1 MTLKS
6 EKMATERNLDVIIF
20 GATGF
25 TGKYTVYEAVSVLK
39 DLRWGIAG
47 RNREKLQQV
56 LKDMGAKAKKDLS
69 QIPIVI
75 ADVNNEASLLDM
87 AKECRIVVNTTGPYR
102 FYGEK
107 VVRACIEAGT
117 HHVDVSGEP
126 QYMETMQLKYN
137 ERAKE
142 RGVYIISAC
151 GFDSIP
157 ADMGTVFVEKNFDGV
172 VNSVE
177 TFIVNGVKN
186 NAAGGGSAGLNTGT
200 WESAVYGLAHA
211 DELSGIRKQLF
222 PERLPKFL
230 PILKHRPLIFKSS
243 EVNKVCLPFPGSDRS
258 VVMRSQRFLYEHEKK
273 RPVQMHAYIGF
284 SSWIAAITVALFATF
299 FGLMTKFQIG
309 RKLLIKYPSFF
320 SAGFVSPDGPSEERM
335 ERTYFKMTIK
345 ANGWPSSQRLAEG
358 SDQYT
363 DPPTKTLMVRVS
375 GPNPGYG
382 STCVALLSAA
392 VTVLRESSKM
402 PNNGG
407 VLPPGAAFSKTSLIS
422 ELEKHEHGM
431 KFEIL
436 ANK

>member
-1 MTLKS
+1 
-6 EKMATERNLDVIIF
+6 MATERLDVIIF

-47 RNREKLQQV
+47 RNREKLQTV
-56 LKDMGAKAKKDLS
+56 LKEMGAKAKKDLS
-69 QIPIVI
+69 QIPIII
-75 ADVNNEASLLDM
+75 ADVNDEASLIEM
-87 AKECRIVVNTTGPYR
+87 AKSCRIVVNTAGPYR
-102 FYGEK
+102 FYGEN

-142 RGVYIISAC
+142 RGVYIVSAC

-157 ADMGTVFVEKNFDGV
+157 ADMGIVFVEKNFDGV

-177 TFIVNGVKN
+177 TFLVNGAKDVS
-186 NAAGGGSAGLNTGT
+186 ADSGRAGLNTGT

-211 DELSGIRKQLF
+211 DELRGIRQELY
-222 PERLPKFL
+222 PQRLPKFF
-230 PILKHRPLIFKSS
+230 PILKHRPLLFKST

-258 VVMRSQRFLYEHEKK
+258 VVMRSQRFLYDHDKK

-284 SSWIAAITVALFATF
+284 PSWLVAIVVALFATL
-299 FGLMTKFQIG
+299 FGLLTKFKLG
-309 RKLLIKYPSFF
+309 RILLLKYPGIMSG
-320 SAGFVSPDGPSEERM
+320 GFVSPSGPSEARM
-335 ERTYFKMTIK
+335 EKTYFKMTMK
-345 ANGWPSSQRLAEG
+345 ATGWPSSQRLAEG

-363 DPPTKTLMVRVS
+363 EPPTKTLMVRVS

-382 STCVALLSAA
+382 STCVALLSTA
-392 VTVLRESSKM
+392 VTILRESSKM
-402 PNNGG
+402 PSTGG

>member
-1 MTLKS
+1 
-6 EKMATERNLDVIIF
+6 MATERLDVIIF

-47 RNREKLQQV
+47 RNREKLQSV
-56 LKDMGAKAKKDLS
+56 LKEMGAKAKKDLS
-69 QIPIVI
+69 HIPIVI
-75 ADVNNEASLLDM
+75 ADVNDQQSLLEM
-87 AKECRIVVNTTGPYR
+87 AKSCRIVVNTAGPYR
-102 FYGEK
+102 FYGEN

-142 RGVYIISAC
+142 RGVYIVSAC

-157 ADMGTVFVEKNFDGV
+157 ADMGIVFVEKNFDGV

-177 TFIVNGVKN
+177 TFLVNGVKN
-186 NAAGGGSAGLNTGT
+186 VDADCGKAGLNTGT

-211 DELSGIRKQLF
+211 DELRGIRKQLYS
-222 PERLPKFL
+222 ERLPKFF
-230 PILKHRPLIFKSS
+230 PILKPRPLVFNSR
-243 EVNKVCLPFPGSDRS
+243 EVNMVCLPFPGSDRS
-258 VVMRSQRFLYEHEKK
+258 VVMRSQRFLYEHDKK

-284 SSWIAAITVALFATF
+284 PSWFVAIVVALFATI
-299 FGLMTKFQIG
+299 FGLLTKFRLG
-309 RKLLIKYPSFF
+309 RYLLLKYPTIMSG
-320 SAGFVSPDGPSEERM
+320 GFVSPNGPSEARM
-335 ERTYFKMTIK
+335 EKTYFKMTMK
-345 ANGWPSSQRLAEG
+345 ATGWPSSQRLAEG

-363 DPPTKTLMVRVS
+363 EPPTKTLMVRVS

-382 STCVALLSAA
+382 STCVALLSTA
-392 VTVLRESSKM
+392 VTILRESSKM
-402 PNNGG
+402 PSTGG

>member
-1 MTLKS
+1 MVP
-6 EKMATERNLDVIIF
+6 ERLDVIIF
-20 GATGF
+20 GASGF

-47 RNREKLQQV
+47 RNQEKLQKV
-56 LKDMGAKAKKDLS
+56 LKDMGAKANKDLS
-69 QIPIVI
+69 DIPIFI
-75 ADVNNEASLLDM
+75 ADVDNQTSLLKM
-87 AKECRIVVNTTGPYR
+87 ARACRIVVNTTGPYR

-126 QYMETMQLKYN
+126 QYMETMQLKFN
-137 ERAKE
+137 ELAKE
-142 RGVYIISAC
+142 RGVYVISAC

-177 TFIVNGVKN
+177 TFLVSGAKGAA
-186 NAAGGGSAGLNTGT
+186 AAGGRRAGLNTGT
-200 WESAVYGLAHA
+200 WQSAVYGLAHSN
-211 DELSGIRKQLF
+211 ELSAIRKELY
-222 PERLPKFL
+222 PDRLPKFF
-230 PILKHRPLIFKSS
+230 PILKHRPLMFRSS

-258 VVMRSQRFLYEHEKK
+258 VVMRSQRFLYEHDKK

-284 SSWIAAITVALFATF
+284 HSWMAATVVALFATF
-299 FGLMTKFQIG
+299 FGFMSKFQYG
-309 RKLLIKYPSFF
+309 RKLLIKYPTFF
-320 SAGFVSPDGPSEERM
+320 SGGYVSPEGPSEERM
-335 ERTYFKMTIK
+335 EKSFFKMTIK
-345 ANGWPSSQRLAEG
+345 ANGWPSSQQLAEG

-363 DPPTKTLMVRVS
+363 EPPSKTLMVRVS

-382 STCVALLSAA
+382 STCVALLSCA
-392 VTVLRESSKM
+392 VTVLRESNKM
-402 PNNGG
+402 PDTGG

>member
-1 MTLKS
+1 
-6 EKMATERNLDVIIF
+6 MATERLDVIIF

-47 RNREKLQQV
+47 RNREKLQTV
-56 LKDMGAKAKKDLS
+56 LKEMGAKAKKDLS
-69 QIPIVI
+69 QIPIII
-75 ADVNNEASLLDM
+75 ADVNDDASLLEM
-87 AKECRIVVNTTGPYR
+87 AKACRIVVNTTGPYR
-102 FYGEK
+102 FYGEN

-142 RGVYIISAC
+142 RGVYIVSAC

-157 ADMGTVFVEKNFDGV
+157 ADMGVVFVEKNFDGV

-177 TFIVNGVKN
+177 TFLTTGAKDVSPDTK
-186 NAAGGGSAGLNTGT
+186 SAGINTGT
-200 WESAVYGLAHA
+200 WESAVHGLAHSN
-211 DELSGIRKQLF
+211 ELRDIRQKLYS
-222 PERLPKFL
+222 EKLPKFF
-230 PILKHRPLIFKSS
+230 PILKPRPLMFKSS

-258 VVMRSQRFLYEHEKK
+258 VVMRSQRFLYEHDKK
-273 RPVQMHAYIGF
+273 RPVQMHAYVGF
-284 SSWIAAITVALFATF
+284 SSWTAAIVVAVFATF
-299 FGLMTKFQIG
+299 FSFMTKFKLG
-309 RKLLIKYPSFF
+309 RTLLLKYPSLL
-320 SAGFVSPDGPSEERM
+320 SGGFVSTTGPSEARM
-335 ERTYFKMTIK
+335 EKSFFKMTMK
-345 ANGWPSSQRLAEG
+345 AKGWPSSQRLAEG

-363 DPPTKTLMVRVS
+363 EPPTKTLMVRVS

-382 STCVALLSAA
+382 STCVALLSTA
-392 VTVLRESSKM
+392 VTILRESNKM
-402 PNNGG
+402 PSTGG

>member
-1 MTLKS
+1 MTS
-6 EKMATERNLDVIIF
+6 ERLDVIIF

-56 LKDMGAKAKKDLS
+56 LKDMGAKAKTDLS

-75 ADVNNEASLLDM
+75 ADVNDEASLLQM
-87 AKECRIVVNTTGPYR
+87 AKACRIVVNTTGPYR

-107 VVRACIEAGT
+107 VVLACLEAGT

-126 QYMETMQLKYN
+126 QYMESMQLKYN

-157 ADMGTVFVEKNFDGV
+157 ADMGVVFVEKNFDGV
-172 VNSVE
+172 VNAVE
-177 TFIVNGVKN
+177 TFVVSGVKG
-186 NAAGGGSAGLNTGT
+186 AAGEGKGGAGLNTGT
-200 WESAVYGLAHA
+200 WESAVYGLAHS
-211 DELSGIRKQLF
+211 DELRGIRQQLY
-222 PERLPKFL
+222 PERLPKFF
-230 PILKHRPLIFKSS
+230 PILKPRPLIFKSP
-243 EVNKVCLPFPGSDRS
+243 EVNQVCLPFPGSDRS
-258 VVMRSQRFLYEHEKK
+258 VVMRSQRFLYDNEKK
-273 RPVQMHAYIGF
+273 RPVQMHAYIAF
-284 SSWIAAITVALFATF
+284 PSWIAAIIVALFATF
-299 FGLMTKFQIG
+299 FGLMTKFAFG
-309 RKLLIKYPSFF
+309 RKLLLKYPGFF
-320 SAGFVSPDGPSEERM
+320 SGGFVSPDGPQESRM
-335 ERTYFKMTIK
+335 ERSYFKMTMK
-345 ANGWPSSQRLAEG
+345 ATGWPSSQRLAEG

-363 DPPTKTLMVRVS
+363 EPPSKTLMVRVS

-402 PNNGG
+402 PGTGG
-407 VLPPGAAFSKTSLIS
+407 VLPPGAAFAKTSLIS

>member
-1 MTLKS
+1 MVP
-6 EKMATERNLDVIIF
+6 ERLDVIIF
-20 GATGF
+20 GASGF

-47 RNREKLQQV
+47 RNREKLQKV
-56 LKDMGAKAKKDLS
+56 LKDMGAKANKDLS
-69 QIPIVI
+69 DIPIFI
-75 ADVNNEASLLDM
+75 ADVDNQTSLLKM
-87 AKECRIVVNTTGPYR
+87 ARACRIVVNTTGPYR

-126 QYMETMQLKYN
+126 QYMETMQLKFN
-137 ERAKE
+137 ELAKE
-142 RGVYIISAC
+142 RGVYVISAC

-177 TFIVNGVKN
+177 TFLVSGAKG
-186 NAAGGGSAGLNTGT
+186 AGPDGRRAGLNTGT
-200 WESAVYGLAHA
+200 WQSAVYGLAHSN
-211 DELSGIRKQLF
+211 ELSGIRKQLY
-222 PERLPKFL
+222 PDRLPKFF
-230 PILKHRPLIFKSS
+230 PILKHRPLMFRSS

-258 VVMRSQRFLYEHEKK
+258 VVMRSQRFLYEHDKK

-284 SSWIAAITVALFATF
+284 PSWMAATVVALFATF
-299 FGLMTKFQIG
+299 FGFMSKFQFG

-320 SAGFVSPDGPSEERM
+320 SGGYVSPDGPSEERM
-335 ERTYFKMTIK
+335 EKSFFKMTIK
-345 ANGWPSSQRLAEG
+345 ANGWPSSQQLAEG

-363 DPPTKTLMVRVS
+363 EPPSKTLMVRVS

-382 STCVALLSAA
+382 STCVALLSCA
-392 VTVLRESSKM
+392 VTVLRESNKM
-402 PNNGG
+402 PDTGG